1 MRDPR
6 HRQPDFESAVEV
18 AAIPPWMDRHASGVG
33 VCVAAHR
40 RCLSRER
47 VNTSKGTA
55 PMTTLLK
62 ILMSALTTMAA
73 TVSVDCGQFVETVE
87 G

>member
-1 MRDPR
+1 
-6 HRQPDFESAVEV
+6 
-18 AAIPPWMDRHASGVG
+18 
-33 VCVAAHR
+33 
-40 RCLSRER
+40 
-47 VNTSKGTA
+47 
-55 PMTTLLK
+55 MTTLFQ